1 MWQPNAVG
9 DGKALLLQPNWAE
22 LTEDGSSCPYGSYQ
36 QKNLTH
42 SYKALI
48 DELM

>member
-9 DGKALLLQPNWAE
+9 DGNALLLQPNWVE
-22 LTEDGSSCPYGSYQ
+22 LTEDGSCPDGSYQ